1 MSVHE
6 ILNAIT
12 EAKTALDREPVL
24 QSRITE
30 LEHNLDKSQ
39 RHAQELEFKL
49 MERNATI
56 DQLQSKC
63 RSLEVERDD
72 MGFRELEAQDKL
84 DALRN
89 VVKVF
94 TTQAETLMVQPISI
108 TEAEPVSESVTVN
121 PTPIQDPDPDQWLRD
136 HPQMHVSE
144 AATVGQ
150 TEPQSPPLSS
160 YTVSEA
166 GQSAS
171 PLPQSV
177 TTPTTGPN
185 QASAATTVTTTEG
198 VTSPKPYESKTYS
211 QVQNE
216 NGNQFIPMF
225 EWTDKG
231 GTEANYWR

>member
-39 RHAQELEFKL
+39 RHAQELELKL

-56 DQLQSKC
+56 DALQSKC

-89 VVKVF
+89 VVKTF
-94 TTQAETLMVQPISI
+94 TAAAESLMPKVVEVAQ
-108 TEAEPVSESVTVN
+108 AEPVSESVT
-121 PTPIQDPDPDQWLRD
+121 IG
-136 HPQMHVSE
+136 S
-144 AATVGQ
+144 AATGSFS
-150 TEPQSPPLSS
+150 TAPLNESEPMPPPNPALS
-160 YTVSEA
+160 SEA

-171 PLPQSV
+171 PLPS
-177 TTPTTGPN
+177 P
-185 QASAATTVTTTEG
+185 
-198 VTSPKPYESKTYS
+198 VTSGEPKSEPSSVNYSAPTDATSTKPYEGKTYS
-211 QVQNE
+211 QVFGSTANT
-216 NGNQFIPMF
+216 GVSLT
-225 EWTDKG
+225 EWEQG
-231 GTEANYWR
+231 GGSTNNYWR